1 MTAPS
6 LRFPRTDG
14 AFPAVLKTAGWLLL
28 LAGVAW
34 GLAHLSIVLTRE
46 AGRTAAIWPV
56 NAVFLVLLMRA
67 PRREWP
73 GLLAALFVGNVSA
86 NLMAG
91 DDFAPASLFVTAN
104 VVEILVV
111 AFAMTWRRSVRFMR
125 RASIVRFAS
134 ASIVACLIST
144 LIALCVLQHFATQH
158 IAMREATIW
167 FAADLLGLLIHVP
180 ILWILLMPLDRAATW
195 RSRLA
200 LGIELALLVVV
211 TVLVFAQSR
220 FPLLFLVPP
229 ALVLLSIRRGL
240 SGAAMGMVVV
250 ALISIGFTLS
260 GYGPTTLVHSGH
272 HDLHAGPQVRVL
284 VLQLF
289 LAANALMALSVG
301 ASAAQREQL
310 IDRLRGA
317 KSRLAERSLRER
329 LMIQQAQLA
338 ERIGQVGYWSF
349 RPLTGEVFWS
359 PEVYRIYGVA
369 PETYDPVTQ
378 DTLAPFLPEHRQ
390 RFAELIQRAIVERTG
405 WQLDADLKKPSGE
418 VVRVRSVGE
427 LRLTPTGEVDALF
440 GVFKDVTADHELLER
455 AREQE
460 ALYRLLADNS
470 SDIIARYGR
479 DSIFTYLSPSIA
491 TVLGYRPDELIGKTT
506 FTLLHPDDVEHVLE
520 AWRAGLASQQPFS
533 VEYRALHRDGHIVWM
548 EARPTVTRDAEG
560 EIVDFIDTVRD
571 VSDRREREEA
581 LARATAVAESATRAK
596 TEFLANMSHEIRTP
610 LNGVIGFADL
620 LAKEHLPAPANGYA
634 GRIQTSARAL
644 LSIVNDILDFS
655 RIEAGMMSVQARP
668 YDPGQLVAE
677 VVDLVSAAYPD
688 PALSITT
695 PFRRSTGALYLG
707 DDDRIR
713 QILLNLI
720 GNAAKFTRRGSVKVS
735 WSIRKGRLRLVV
747 EDTGPGIPKERLDSV
762 FDSFSQADASIS
774 RTFGGSG
781 LGLSISRSLA
791 RLMGGD
797 ITIQSR
803 VGKGTRVTLDLPAD
817 RASRDAVTAPPAA
830 APRRPSALCGRVM
843 VVDDVDTNRELIE
856 IGLGKAGH
864 RVTGF
869 ASGEAAL
876 AAVEADPAWDLIL
889 MDVHMPG
896 MDGMATTRA
905 LRALPGRACDIPVVG
920 LSANV
925 LPAQIEACLEAGMD
939 DHLGKPIDM
948 DKLIALTDRLCGAP
962 RDTRKVAADLDQD
975 PAFDAL
981 KTRYRHHLTGVRPT
995 IVKALDHLH
1004 DPEHRTALI
1013 SLTHKLAGAAGSLGF
1028 SDLSGAAM
1036 RLEHAAREGIDG
1048 TALRKLGRALLEQI
1062 DAASDAD

>member
-6 LRFPRTDG
+6 LRFRHTGGLLPASLRT
-14 AFPAVLKTAGWLLL
+14 VGWLVL
-28 LAGVAW
+28 LAGAAW
-34 GLAHLSIVLTRE
+34 ALAYLSIVLTRE
-46 AGRTAAIWPV
+46 AGRTAAIWPL
-56 NAVFLVLLMRA
+56 NAIFLVLLMRA

-73 GLLAALFVGNVSA
+73 GLLGALFAGNVAA
-86 NLMAG
+86 NMTVG
-91 DDFAPASLFVTAN
+91 DPVLPAVLFVVAN
-104 VVEILVV
+104 IVEILVV
-111 AFAMTWRRSVRFMR
+111 AFAMTWRRSVRFLR
-125 RASIVRFAS
+125 RSSIVRFAS
-134 ASIVACLIST
+134 ASIVACMIST
-144 LIALCVLQHFATQH
+144 LIALCLLHQVGTGVPA
-158 IAMREATIW
+158 IKEAAIW

-180 ILWILLMPLDRAATW
+180 ILWILLSLPTHEVLAW
-195 RSRLA
+195 QRLA
-200 LGIELALLVVV
+200 LGPELALLILI

-229 ALVLLSIRRGL
+229 ALVLVAIRKGL
-240 SGAAMGMVVV
+240 AGASVGMVVV
-250 ALISIGFTLS
+250 ALISIAFTLADR
-260 GYGPTTLVHSGH
+260 GPTMLVHGGPTIH
-272 HDLHAGPQVRVL
+272 GGPQVRVL
-284 VLQLF
+284 VLQVF
-289 LAANALMALSVG
+289 LAANALMALTVG
-301 ASAAQREQL
+301 ASAAHRRDL
-310 IDRLRGA
+310 IGRLRGA

-359 PEVYRIYGVA
+359 PEVYRIYGVT

-390 RFAELIQRAIVERTG
+390 RFAEVIQRAIAERRG
-405 WQLDADLKKPSGE
+405 WQLDSDLMRPSGE
-418 VVRVRSVGE
+418 IVRVRSVGE
-427 LRLTPTGEVDALF
+427 LRLTPTGEIDALF

-479 DSIFTYLSPSIA
+479 DSVFTYLSPSIA
-491 TVLGYRPDELIGKTT
+491 TVLGYSPEDLIGKTT
-506 FTLLHPDDVEHVLE
+506 FTLLHPDDVEHVLS
-520 AWRAGLASQQPFS
+520 AWREGLASQQPFS
-533 VEYRALHRDGHIVWM
+533 VEYRALHRDGRVVWL
-548 EARPTVTRDAEG
+548 EARPTVTRDARG
-560 EIVDFIDTVRD
+560 EIIDFIDTVRD

-620 LAKEHLPAPANGYA
+620 LAKEKLAPPASGYA
-634 GRIQTSARAL
+634 NRIQTSARAL

-655 RIEAGMMSVQARP
+655 RIEGGMMSVQVRP
-668 YDPGQLVAE
+668 FDPGQLVAE
-677 VVDLVSAAYPD
+677 VVDLVAAAYPD
-688 PALSITT
+688 PALTITT

-713 QILLNLI
+713 QILLNLV
-720 GNAAKFTRRGSVKVS
+720 GNAAKFTRRGSVKVT
-735 WSIRKGRLRLVV
+735 WSVRKGRLRMVV
-747 EDTGPGIPKERLDSV
+747 DDTGPGIPPERLETV

-791 RLMGGD
+791 QLMGGD
-797 ITIQSR
+797 ITLRSR
-803 VGKGTRVTLDLPAD
+803 VGKGTRVTLDLPAE
-817 RASRDAVTAPPAA
+817 RAAREALKAPAA
-830 APRRPSALCGRVM
+830 TPRPRGPAPCGRVM

-856 IGLGKAGH
+856 IGLGQAGH

-876 AAVEADPAWDLIL
+876 AAIEADPAWDLIL

-896 MDGMATTRA
+896 MDGLTATRT
-905 LRALPGRACDIPVVG
+905 LRALPGRAGDIPVVG

-925 LPAQIEACLEAGMD
+925 LPAQIDACLDAGMD
-939 DHLGKPIDM
+939 DHLGKPVDM
-948 DKLIALTDRLCGAP
+948 EKLIALTDRLCGAP
-962 RDTRKVAADLDQD
+962 RAWRKTSADLDQD

-1013 SLTHKLAGAAGSLGF
+1013 SLAHKLAGAAGSLGF
-1028 SDLSGAAM
+1028 SHLSAAAI
-1036 RLEHAAREGIDG
+1036 RLEQAARQGADD
-1048 TALRKLGRALLEQI
+1048 TTLRKLGRTLLDQI